1 MERAQ
6 HSVPASA
13 QAAFVPAAVK
23 PGAAAESVLRVW
35 SEAAVA
41 ELSA

>member
-1 MERAQ
+1 LERAR
-6 HSVPASA
+6 HLEPASA

-35 SEAAVA
+35 SEVAVA
-41 ELSA
+41 ELPA